1 MGSPL
6 RLTIP
11 GAGETR
17 ADVAWSVVTD
27 TFDAT
32 DRALSRFDP
41 ASDLSGLNLRVGRST
56 AVAPLMARSLGAA
69 WRAYRL
75 SGGRFDPRIIGALER
90 AGERAG
96 VPIPPSPE
104 RLRADDRWLWLDVR
118 RGLARISAP
127 IDLGGIGKGL
137 ALRLAAHAL
146 RRAGFTDLLLS
157 AGGDIVA
164 LGSGPAGHPWIV
176 GLEDPSGGLAP
187 LTTIELRDVA
197 LATSSTAVRSW
208 TGPDG
213 RPRHHLIDPAT
224 QRPADS
230 PWASVTVAHAD
241 PAWAE
246 VWAKVGFLAGTRAG
260 AVLGDRP
267 AWMVPAGPGPVGTFG
282 PRTAGHTAIAA
293 EPPRRHARIRITDL
307 EAFSP

>member
-96 VPIPPSPE
+96 VPIPHRRSDCE
-104 RLRADDRWLWLDVR
+104 RTIAGCGWMFGAGWRA
-118 RGLARISAP
+118 SAH
-127 IDLGGIGKGL
+127 
-137 ALRLAAHAL
+137 R
-146 RRAGFTDLLLS
+146 
-157 AGGDIVA
+157 
-164 LGSGPAGHPWIV
+164 
-176 GLEDPSGGLAP
+176 
-187 LTTIELRDVA
+187 
-197 LATSSTAVRSW
+197 
-208 TGPDG
+208 
-213 RPRHHLIDPAT
+213 
-224 QRPADS
+224 
-230 PWASVTVAHAD
+230 
-241 PAWAE
+241 
-246 VWAKVGFLAGTRAG
+246 
-260 AVLGDRP
+260 
-267 AWMVPAGPGPVGTFG
+267 
-282 PRTAGHTAIAA
+282 
-293 EPPRRHARIRITDL
+293 
-307 EAFSP
+307 